1 MPEADPII
9 ATELGAG
16 RDERSLRRLSAASL
30 VGVTLV
36 ALVMNTWRLGL
47 NGLGNQYYTA
57 ATRAMTHSWG
67 NWFFAALD
75 PPGYIS
81 VDKPPLPLWAT
92 ALSARI
98 FGVNSWSVLLPSAL
112 AGAGAVAVLWVVI
125 RRQFGLVAATI
136 SALVLAQS
144 PVNVAVNRLN
154 LPEPWLLLLLLS
166 AVWALQRAFASPRRA
181 LWWIVVAGSFVGLAF
196 NTKMLAAYLVV
207 PGMGLAILVATSTWT
222 RRIVH
227 AIVFGAVAIVTS
239 LPWILIVDAVPASS
253 RPWVGGSEND
263 TVLDLIFGYNGLGR
277 VEGNGGYIPGGPI
290 SRLGGVFGGQPGP
303 FRLLSD
309 ALAAQIAWLAP
320 LVIVGGIAAI
330 VRHRRDRRRLAMVL
344 LWAGWLVVVGYV
356 FSNALGTF
364 HAYYTALMGPAVAAL
379 VGIGVVSF
387 VSLVRREPNW
397 WLAVAAAGTGTVV
410 LQLFLSARHPDFY
423 GWTRWPLIVGAVSTA
438 AALTYVVGRG
448 SRPRVIAV
456 AVAALLGTLLLT
468 PTTWAA
474 SELANPVMNATLPQ
488 AGPRQGVA
496 GTTFGSALSNGD
508 PQLAAWLTEHGAGL
522 RWQLVT
528 STAQQGSGL
537 MADQGLS
544 VMALGG
550 FMGTDPAA
558 STRSIGQM
566 IADGDVRYF
575 LVQGTQRGPT
585 RGVGSAPIMAAVQ
598 RYCDRA
604 IGLPARWSGT
614 IYDCAG
620 HADDFLDATPNPT
633 LS

>member
-1 MPEADPII
+1 
-9 ATELGAG
+9 
-16 RDERSLRRLSAASL
+16 
-30 VGVTLV
+30 
-36 ALVMNTWRLGL
+36 
-47 NGLGNQYYTA
+47 
-57 ATRAMTHSWG
+57 
-67 NWFFAALD
+67 
-75 PPGYIS
+75 
-81 VDKPPLPLWAT
+81 
-92 ALSARI
+92 
-98 FGVNSWSVLLPSAL
+98 
-112 AGAGAVAVLWVVI
+112 
-125 RRQFGLVAATI
+125 
-136 SALVLAQS
+136 
-144 PVNVAVNRLN
+144 
-154 LPEPWLLLLLLS
+154 
-166 AVWALQRAFASPRRA
+166 
-181 LWWIVVAGSFVGLAF
+181 
-196 NTKMLAAYLVV
+196 
-207 PGMGLAILVATSTWT
+207 MGLAILVATSTWT
-222 RRIVH
+222 RRLVH
-227 AIVFGAVAIVTS
+227 AVVFGAVTIATS

-253 RPWVGGSEND
+253 RPWVGGSENN

-320 LVIVGGIAAI
+320 LVVVGGIAAL
-330 VRHRRDRRRLAMVL
+330 VRHRRDRRRLAHVV
-344 LWAGWLVVVGYV
+344 LWAAWLCVVGYV

-379 VGIGVVSF
+379 VGIGVVSL
-387 VSLVRREPNW
+387 VSLVRRNPNW
-397 WLAVAAAGTGTVV
+397 WLAVAAAGTLTLV
-410 LQLFLSARHPDFY
+410 LQLFLSARHADFY
-423 GWTRWPLIVGAVSTA
+423 GWTRWLLIVGAVASA

-448 SRPRVIAV
+448 SRPRTIAV
-456 AVAALLGTLLLT
+456 AVAALLATLLIT
-468 PTTWAA
+468 PTAWAA

-496 GTTFGSALSNGD
+496 ATTFGSALSNGD

-544 VMALGG
+544 VMAIGG

-566 IADGDVRYF
+566 IADGEVRYF

-598 RYCDRA
+598 RHCDLA
-604 IGLPARWSGT
+604 IGVPARWSGS

-620 HADDFLDATPNPT
+620 HADDFLEPEPNLV